1 MKHEIRF
8 LRSGIRGRK
17 LPCSLI
23 ILFLFGCPRLAHS
36 QHITGSYTVSAPE
49 ASLFSLKP
57 GYLNPAIES
66 GVLGVI
72 SNPASLDAVEGRS
85 VGLAFILPQTSE
97 GSFSIQAADSS
108 EFYDPIVIDGRV
120 KIQERGG
127 PSAFGFAQQH
137 GRFRWGVVLY
147 QPRRSGFSLQA
158 RGDLPLKTHYE
169 FDKPLTR
176 EEIPDLPV
184 EEIPVLWDI
193 TSDIHLHISS
203 SPAEIYLSV
212 LPIIAAA
219 SYRLGPLSLGAGLQY
234 YRYSSGNKPTRL
246 TSEIAGTGAVTGTP
260 YGNDPQTG
268 LPWTGSFSA
277 DFSIVD
283 QPLAAEYSVDLS
295 GNRFALSTGFAF
307 NWGPLSLG
315 ASYAHGF
322 GTTMKGS
329 YALTTIRTSGPP
341 DLDHIAQAN
350 VDWTLSPELSGHVA
364 LDFADFEKDTVA
376 YEDSGSL
383 SFGGYHSF
391 GAGIRFL
398 FLGAF
403 VNGQIPIEYPEFG
416 DVAFGIYCAF
426 PVPFTPIRLNAGL
439 LSRTDGVMSSRE
451 HITPY
456 RVTTHLTAGTAI
468 RLPLNRWF
476 GIGESPAWVRIGV
489 RSSLISMAL
498 TGIEENINEPE
509 SKRIPPIDKT
519 LGLSF
524 GLEAPLEF

>member
-1 MKHEIRF
+1 MKQEIRF
-8 LRSGIRGRK
+8 PLIRGEQ
-17 LPCSLI
+17 LFCILSIFSLFI
-23 ILFLFGCPRLAHS
+23 MFNSGFA
-36 QHITGSYTVSAPE
+36 QHLTGSYHVSAPE

-66 GVLGVI
+66 GVLGI
-72 SNPASLDAVEGRS
+72 MSNPASLDAVDGQS

-108 EFYDPIVIDGRV
+108 EFYDPIVIDARV
-120 KIQERGG
+120 KIQELGG
-127 PSAFGFAQQH
+127 LSAFGFAQQH
-137 GRFRWGVVLY
+137 GRLRWGAVLY
-147 QPRRSGFSLQA
+147 QPLRSGFSLQA

-176 EEIPDLPV
+176 QEIPDLPV

-193 TSDIHLHISS
+193 TSDINLHFSS
-203 SPAEIYLSV
+203 TPTEIYLSV
-212 LPIIAAA
+212 LPIVVAA
-219 SYRLGPLSLGAGLQY
+219 SYRLGPLSVGAGLQY
-234 YRYSSGNKPTRL
+234 YQYSSGNKPTQL
-246 TSEIAGTGAVTGTP
+246 VSEITGTGTVTGTP
-260 YGNDPQTG
+260 YGSDTQTG
-268 LPWTGSFSA
+268 LPWAGSFSA
-277 DFSIVD
+277 DFTIAD
-283 QPLAAEYSVDLS
+283 QPLVAEYSVDLS
-295 GNRFALSTGFAF
+295 GNRFALSTGFAL

-329 YALTTIRTSGPP
+329 YVLRTIRTSGPP
-341 DLDHIAQAN
+341 DLDRIAQAQ
-350 VDWTLSPELSGHVA
+350 VDWTLRPELSGHVS

-403 VNGQIPIEYPEFG
+403 VRGQIPVQYPEFG
-416 DVAFGIYCAF
+416 AATFGVYVAFPI
-426 PVPFTPIRLNAGL
+426 PFTPIRLNAGL
-439 LSRTDGVMSSRE
+439 LSRTDGVMSSQD

-476 GIGESPAWVRIGV
+476 GIGKSPAWIRIGV

-498 TGIEENINEPE
+498 SGIEENINEPE

-519 LGLSF
+519 LGLSL
-524 GLEAPLEF
+524 GLETPLEF